1 MHARDRAMPS
11 PRQRRLAIAAALVV
25 ATSVLQYLQLLSQ
38 QTPYHDSILTGEK
51 WLTELLGTRNK
62 HRFYEQLGL
71 NKDTFLELVRELE
84 NLDLIKHTR
93 YMSTEEQV
101 AIFLYSVVTN
111 LSNRKVAERFQRSG
125 ETISR

>member
-1 MHARDRAMPS
+1 MVT
-11 PRQRRLAIAAALVV
+11 PRQRRLVV
-25 ATSVLQYLQLLSQ
+25 AAVLIAGTTILQYIELINQR
-38 QTPYHDSILTGEK
+38 TMYHDSILTGEK
-51 WLTELLGTRNK
+51 WLIELMGSRNQ

-71 NKDTFLELVRELE
+71 HKDTFLELESLY
-84 NLDLIKHTR
+84 LIKHTR
-93 YMSTEEQV
+93 YMSTEEQI

>member
-1 MHARDRAMPS
+1 MPT
-11 PRQRRLAIAAALVV
+11 PRQRRLLLIA
-25 ATSVLQYLQLLSQ
+25 VLIVTVILIQHVEHGSLRA
-38 QTPYHDSILTGEK
+38 PYHDSILTGEI
-51 WLTELLGTRNK
+51 WLTELLQSSNQ

-71 NKDTFLELVRELE
+71 HKETFLELVRELE
-84 NLDLIKHTR
+84 NLYLIKQSR
-93 YMSTEEQV
+93 FMSTEEQV